1 MSSSSAII
9 SPAIAAVPPAGRD
22 AWLLQRLGSHYIL
35 VMMLATRV
43 VASFGGGLT
52 AYYVALMIT
61 FSPQAE
67 RHFWVCAVVFVSLGI
82 ALSTLLALYYTTA
95 LRHTLGLL
103 VRGEAVT
110 PDTAAQAAAQAVLF
124 PGRNCLR
131 EVLIDPIVIV
141 APVCAI
147 MRNLDGI
154 SLWSMVQI
162 ALAGTF
168 GIAAVLLIT
177 FFVTER
183 WLAPVV
189 RYLIDRGIL
198 VEFDALPASRLHARL
213 NVCVSLVVFIT
224 AAMIGGLAN
233 QRALDIIGDPAN
245 QHSAVANLREHT
257 VYITLAAVLMGL
269 VLSRLLATS
278 IAARVRGM
286 VEAMHRVESGS
297 LNERLRPTGTDEID
311 NLARRFNHMVGRLEH
326 NDHTIRD
333 LNANLESKVR
343 RRTRQLS
350 KSRRTL
356 KSSLAELEVAYRE
369 LSSMQ
374 GQLIHAEKMSSLGQL
389 VAGLAHEINN
399 SINAVYNG
407 IKPLNAST
415 DLLRG
420 MLQPLLDGGCDPAAR
435 EEIEGTFKRLSSL
448 ATVIEHGATRTARI
462 IADLKTFSHPGKE
475 DFDDF
480 DLHESLDMCLNLL
493 FSQVKHR
500 ITLERQYGEVATVH
514 GPHGHLNQVFMNILN
529 NAQQAIEGEGR
540 ITVATRQQGDTASVS
555 IRDTGPGIP
564 DEIKHR
570 IFDPFF
576 TTKDPGLGTGL
587 GLSISYGIV
596 SRLGGTIECHSEPG
610 QGTEFVITFPLQ
622 AQPKEAAAG
631 PPKSIPGIIFDS
643 PGATYD
649 TRHPVCG

>member
-1 MSSSSAII
+1 MVDRIFHRFGEHH
-9 SPAIAAVPPAGRD
+9 V
-22 AWLLQRLGSHYIL
+22 L
-35 VMMLATRV
+35 VMMVVTRV
-43 VASFGGGLT
+43 IDLVAGGLT
-52 AYYVALMIT
+52 VYYISLMPGFAPDVKRDFFRCSSVVVLTALVLT
-61 FSPQAE
+61 
-67 RHFWVCAVVFVSLGI
+67 
-82 ALSTLLALYYTTA
+82 TLLALVETTSLRRA
-95 LRHTLGLL
+95 LRQLR
-103 VRGEAVT
+103 RGRPLDAR
-110 PDTAAQAAAQAVLF
+110 TARRAGAQAVRF
-124 PGRNCLR
+124 PGRHCLL
-131 EVLIDPIVIV
+131 EALLDPICMLS
-141 APVCAI
+141 PVCVYMRI
-147 MRNLDGI
+147 MHGMPYGALLQIIVGGTIGI
-154 SLWSMVQI
+154 S
-162 ALAGTF
+162 
-168 GIAAVLLIT
+168 AAMLLT
-177 FFVTER
+177 FFAVER

-189 RYLIDRGIL
+189 RYLLARGVAI
-198 VEFDALPASRLHARL
+198 EFDTLPPSRLHARL
-213 NVCVSLVVFIT
+213 NLCVSLVVFIT
-224 AAMIGGLAN
+224 AAMIGALAN
-233 QRALDIIGDPAN
+233 QRALDIIGNPAN
-245 QHSAVANLREHT
+245 QHAAVANLREHT
-257 VYITLAAVLMGL
+257 VYITLSAVLMGL

-278 IAARVRGM
+278 IAARVGRM
-286 VEAMHRVESGS
+286 VDAMQRVESGL
-297 LNERLRPTGTDEID
+297 LNERLQPTGTDEID

-333 LNANLESKVR
+333 LNTNLESKVR

-356 KSSLAELEVAYRE
+356 KSSLGELEAAYRE

-407 IKPLNAST
+407 IKPLSAGAVR
-415 DLLRG
+415 LQG
-420 MLQPLLDGGCDPAAR
+420 MLQPLLEKQGDPQAR
-435 EEIEGTFKRLSSL
+435 EEIEATFKRLFSL
-448 ATVIEHGATRTARI
+448 TTVIENGATRTARI

-529 NAQQAIEGEGR
+529 NAQQAIEGEGA
-540 ITVATRQQGDTASVS
+540 ITVTTQQHGDMASVS

-564 DEIKHR
+564 EEIKHR

-596 SRLGGTIECHSEPG
+596 SRLGGTIECRGGAGS
-610 QGTEFVITFPLQ
+610 GTEFIITFPLQ
-622 AQPKEAAAG
+622 AQPKETAAK
-631 PPKSIPGIIFDS
+631 PPKAVPGILFDIPS
-643 PGATYD
+643 ATYE